1 MYGINSPIYKFQ
13 LAGAEHR
20 KFKFEND
27 DYIDEDLL
35 DKFRN
40 AANAAAEWLRNK
52 DNLRMV
58 IEKVFSDN
66 YDANKLAVLKEIDQD
81 AILYDM
87 KDVVELYVNS
97 DYKIH
102 VTDKAKIVVR
112 ADDREI
118 FYLEIRGGKDHCGSM
133 NHGGRTSG
141 LYDFLKENLNYEIIP
156 A

>member
-1 MYGINSPIYKFQ
+1 M
-13 LAGAEHR
+13 
-20 KFKFEND
+20 
-27 DYIDEDLL
+27 

-133 NHGGRTSG
+133 NHGVRSG
-141 LYDFLKENLNYEIIP
+141 LYDFLMENLNYEIIR